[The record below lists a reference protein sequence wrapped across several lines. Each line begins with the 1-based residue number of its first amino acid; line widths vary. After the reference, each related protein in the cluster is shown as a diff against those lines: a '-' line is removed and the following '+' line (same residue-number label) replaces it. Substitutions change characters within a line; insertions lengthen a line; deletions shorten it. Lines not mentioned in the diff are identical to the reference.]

1 MEKRVVLYNVVL
13 IDPTSKRKN
22 PRIVVENIERFD
34 KSIPIE
40 RDLETSAL
48 LFLYST
54 CTHWKKQLKGL
65 DLEYLKLDDWEMSPS
80 EYIIL

>member
-34 KSIPIE
+34 KSIPID

-54 CTHWKKQLKGL
+54 CKTWKKQLKGL